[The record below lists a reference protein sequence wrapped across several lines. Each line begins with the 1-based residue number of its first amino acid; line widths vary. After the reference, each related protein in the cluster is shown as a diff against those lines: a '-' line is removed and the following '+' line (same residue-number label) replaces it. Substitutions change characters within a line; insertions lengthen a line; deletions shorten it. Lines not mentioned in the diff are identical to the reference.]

1 MRLILHSAIEG
12 EEQLCAYIQQ
22 MLHNRDYIQRCSI
35 KNLWTGSNEIR
46 SKSFESEELMTIR
59 MMNAALPNY
68 IISRY
73 IFVGHE
79 PISNAELDKQTV
91 RWEIV

>member
-1 MRLILHSAIEG
+1 
-12 EEQLCAYIQQ
+12 
-22 MLHNRDYIQRCSI
+22 
-35 KNLWTGSNEIR
+35 
-46 SKSFESEELMTIR
+46 
-59 MMNAALPNY
+59 MNAALPNY